1 MKRTLSNTGLRAQV
15 PPVGKPRKQA
25 EQCSTANVQQYLPD
39 KLRIGPKDFNRHLA
53 KISWVKNSFDYST
66 KRKWSSH
73 DLLTQGFERGDRGE
87 MELSSENHGL
97 PGQDRGLGCKR
108 ETYSRF
114 TITAASPLSLCVMRF
129 INTDLHKP
137 NGYNFFFFYNL
148 NITVTA
154 EERCFCTE
162 RHTGQCFQDTET
174 QLMQT

>member
-1 MKRTLSNTGLRAQV
+1 
-15 PPVGKPRKQA
+15 
-25 EQCSTANVQQYLPD
+25 
-39 KLRIGPKDFNRHLA
+39 
-53 KISWVKNSFDYST
+53 
-66 KRKWSSH
+66 
-73 DLLTQGFERGDRGE
+73 

-114 TITAASPLSLCVMRF
+114 TITAISPLSLRVIVF

-137 NGYNFFFFYNL
+137 NGYNFFFYNL

-154 EERCFCTE
+154 EERCYCTE

>member
-1 MKRTLSNTGLRAQV
+1 
-15 PPVGKPRKQA
+15 
-25 EQCSTANVQQYLPD
+25 
-39 KLRIGPKDFNRHLA
+39 
-53 KISWVKNSFDYST
+53 
-66 KRKWSSH
+66 
-73 DLLTQGFERGDRGE
+73 
-87 MELSSENHGL
+87 MELSSENHRL

-114 TITAASPLSLCVMRF
+114 TITAMSPLSLCVIIF

-154 EERCFCTE
+154 EERCYCTE